1 LPLSPSPFGDK
12 RDESEYFQRR
22 LRTKFGVRL
31 CTLQTLQTLQCL
43 QLAKNLINYFFS
55 FPIFAN
61 ICQDNIIIMATQF
74 GQRIRELRTKQN
86 MLLRQLASQLDVD
99 TSIISK
105 VERGDRQLKKEQI
118 PLLAQI
124 LKADVEELQTLWLA
138 DQLYNMVQGEP
149 MADEALKSVSKK
161 IKKDK

>member
-1 LPLSPSPFGDK
+1 MAHLFLPDTQANPSQNPKSHFWPTHPK
-12 RDESEYFQRR
+12 TY
-22 LRTKFGVRL
+22 
-31 CTLQTLQTLQCL
+31 
-43 QLAKNLINYFFS
+43 A
-55 FPIFAN
+55 IFAN

-74 GQRIRELRTKQN
+74 GERMRELRTKQN
-86 MLLRQLASQLDVD
+86 MLLRQLASLLDLD

-149 MADEALKSVSKK
+149 MADEALKSVSRK
-161 IKKDK
+161 IKKSK

>member
-1 LPLSPSPFGDK
+1 MRKRKSAFPQILISPLSQILLTTSF
-12 RDESEYFQRR
+12 S
-22 LRTKFGVRL
+22 
-31 CTLQTLQTLQCL
+31 C
-43 QLAKNLINYFFS
+43 FF
-55 FPIFAN
+55 FLIFAN
-61 ICQDNIIIMATQF
+61 ICQDNIIIMASQF
-74 GQRIRELRTKQN
+74 GERIRELRTKQN

-149 MADEALKSVSKK
+149 MADEALKSVTKQ
-161 IKKDK
+161 IKKTKE

>member
-1 LPLSPSPFGDK
+1 MRKRSPLFLKS
-12 RDESEYFQRR
+12 
-22 LRTKFGVRL
+22 
-31 CTLQTLQTLQCL
+31 
-43 QLAKNLINYFFS
+43 S
-55 FPIFAN
+55 FPHLLNTFSLCLFICFCLLIFAN

-74 GQRIRELRTKQN
+74 GERIRELRTKQN
-86 MLLRQLASQLDVD
+86 LLLRQLASQLDVD

-149 MADEALKSVSKK
+149 MADEALKSVTKQ
-161 IKKDK
+161 IKKSK